1 MEKVVKTEVLEALVD
16 TLKHDDFKKDFI
28 RKLNKNVNIPI
39 INEKTEAK
47 IMDYLYDLLVEHVVE
62 VTEKV

>member
-1 MEKVVKTEVLEALVD
+1 MEKVVKAEILEALVD
-16 TLKHDDFKKDFI
+16 TLKHDQFKDGFI

-47 IMDYLYDLLVEHVVE
+47 IMDYLYDMLVEHVVE
-62 VTEKV
+62 VTDKM